1 MNAQTPTFDGAT
13 GEVAEGGN
21 LLERFAAL
29 RRRSRQILTTLGTLL
44 ALTLLTALLWPPK
57 YESTGIVLIEQQE
70 VPEEFVRSA
79 VTSYADQRVKMISQR
94 VMTTANLLDIIRKY
108 DLYPDRQRREPRE
121 KLLKRMRDDIGLEM
135 ISADVVDPTQ
145 GKATKAT
152 IAFAVSYLSRSPEE
166 AAKVANELT
175 TLYLNE
181 NIETRRQLAAD
192 TAQFLK
198 QEADRV
204 GKEVAEL
211 DQRIAAFK
219 SANADALPELSQ
231 VNLQLMTRVEEELR
245 GVETRMMA
253 LDQQALFLES
263 QLAQVNP
270 TAGAITDNGQRV
282 LSSEDRLKYLK
293 TQLASARS
301 LYQPDH
307 PDVIRLTR
315 EVAGLEREL
324 GGQNAG
330 NELIRQLQETRKQLA
345 QARAR
350 YSAEHPDVRR
360 LERLVDAI
368 EDAMR
373 RSGQT
378 AAPVVVSSAKPDNP
392 AYIQLR
398 AQKDAVTTE
407 RAALAR
413 QRDQLRGRI
422 NDLTGRM
429 SAAPGVER
437 EYSALVRDLQGAQLK
452 YQEVRQKQ
460 MAAQLAQ
467 NLETEQKGERFTLIE
482 PPLVPEQPATPNR
495 ALILVLGSLLSIAAA
510 LAVAMLMESIDGRVR
525 GSGDLAGLVGV
536 PPLAVIPWV
545 ELEEDRKSRRGKWR
559 IWLAGAVAGLLTLL
573 ALIHFLYRPLDV
585 LWSVVLRRLWL

>member
-525 GSGDLAGLVGV
+525 GSRDLAGLVGV

>member
-1 MNAQTPTFDGAT
+1 MNAHAQSVDVLPT
-13 GEVAEGGN
+13 EPEGGN

-29 RRRSRQILTTLGTLL
+29 RRRSPQILTTLGTLL
-44 ALTLLTALLWPPK
+44 GLTLLTALLWPPK

-219 SANADALPELSQ
+219 SANADALPELTQ

-245 GVETRMMA
+245 GVETRMLA
-253 LDQQALFLES
+253 LDQQALFLDS
-263 QLAQVNP
+263 QLAQVSP
-270 TAGAITDNGQRV
+270 TSGAVTETGQRM

-301 LYQPDH
+301 LYEPDH

-330 NELIRQLQETRKQLA
+330 NELVRQLQETRKQLG

-360 LERLVDAI
+360 LERFVDAM

-373 RSGQT
+373 RAGQT
-378 AAPVVVSSAKPDNP
+378 ATPTVSTAKPDNP
-392 AYIQLR
+392 AFIQLR

-413 QRDQLRGRI
+413 QRDQLRARVS
-422 NDLTGRM
+422 DLTSRM

-437 EYSALVRDLQGAQLK
+437 EYSALARDLQGAQLK

-495 ALILVLGSLLSIAAA
+495 ALILVLGSLLSVAAA
-510 LAVAMLMESIDGRVR
+510 IAFAMLVESVDGRVR
-525 GSGDLAGLVGV
+525 GSRDLAGIVGV

-545 ELEEDRKSRRGKWR
+545 ELDEERKSRRGRWR
-559 IWLAGAVAGLLTLL
+559 IWLAAAAAGLLALL
-573 ALIHFLYRPLDV
+573 ALVHFLYRPLDV